1 MNIIRDP
8 EEENPLARRL
18 ATLDLPG
25 ADELATRT
33 LAAYHTIP
41 QRRGPRRLVWAAV
54 AAAVL
59 ITTVAL
65 GPAVVAAA
73 TPVAGRLLQ
82 TVGLAPKDASKIQAA
97 TGSATSSGQFA
108 TSSGQT
114 VKLVGAYGDP
124 TRTVVFVH
132 LDGLRPFPGA
142 ASLTTASGQQL
153 TKFSSSGVASDTS
166 GTVPLVFEPITKP
179 DPKGEELTLRI
190 TALFPD
196 PIFRLQHGETLFAN
210 GVAELIRGE
219 WVLRFRLQVASNQAT
234 PTLSSGRLGNVDVR
248 FAAVGG
254 TGDSI
259 FVAFDE
265 VGATSDELLKEPREG
280 SASASPGQGAFKIQ
294 VFDRN
299 GKELNFLGT
308 ATSSTSPAA
317 DKNSPLDV
325 RRQVRWDSYW
335 QGTGPGT
342 YRVVL
347 TYEGHELQTTFTIN
361 R

>member
-1 MNIIRDP
+1 
-8 EEENPLARRL
+8 
-18 ATLDLPG
+18 
-25 ADELATRT
+25 
-33 LAAYHTIP
+33 
-41 QRRGPRRLVWAAV
+41 
-54 AAAVL
+54 
-59 ITTVAL
+59 
-65 GPAVVAAA
+65 VAAA
-73 TPVAGRLLQ
+73 TGVAGRLLQ
-82 TVGLAPKDASKIQAA
+82 TIGLAPKDAGKIQAA
-97 TGSATSSGQFA
+97 TGSA

-132 LDGLRPFPGA
+132 LDGLRPAPGA

-153 TKFSSSGVASDTS
+153 TKFSSSGVASDFS

-196 PIFRLQHGETLFAN
+196 PIFRLQHGETPFGY

-219 WVLRFRLQVASNQAT
+219 WVLRFRLRVASSQAI

-254 TGDSI
+254 SGDSI
-259 FVAFDE
+259 FVAFDTA
-265 VGATSDELLKEPREG
+265 GATSDELLKLPREG

-299 GKELNFLGT
+299 GKELNLLT
-308 ATSSTSPAA
+308 ADSFSAIDKSSPPEVLAQQF
-317 DKNSPLDV
+317 
-325 RRQVRWDSYW
+325 RQVRWNSYW

-342 YRVVL
+342 YNVVL
-347 TYEGHELQTTFTIN
+347 TYEGHELQTTFTLS
-361 R
+361 

>member
-1 MNIIRDP
+1 MSD
-8 EEENPLARRL
+8 RL
-18 ATLDLPG
+18 AAEIRAVFESGFVPSPG
-25 ADELATRT
+25 LADRVVGRLRGDAAHRHWPRWMAATVVLAG
-33 LAAYHTIP
+33 LI
-41 QRRGPRRLVWAAV
+41 
-54 AAAVL
+54 VL
-59 ITTVAL
+59 ITTVAF

-82 TVGLAPKDASKIQAA
+82 TVGLAPKDAGKIQAA
-97 TGSATSSGQFA
+97 TGSA

-153 TKFSSSGVASDTS
+153 TKFSSSGDASDFS

-196 PIFRLQHGETLFAN
+196 PIFRLQHGETPFGN

-219 WVLRFRLQVASNQAT
+219 WVLHFRLRVASNQAT

-254 TGDSI
+254 SGDSI
-259 FVAFDE
+259 FVAFDTA
-265 VGATSDELLKEPREG
+265 GATIDELLKEPREG

-299 GKELNFLGT
+299 GKELNLLGG
-308 ATSSTSPAA
+308 ATSSAA

-325 RRQVRWDSYW
+325 RRQLRWHFYW

-347 TYEGHELQTTFTIN
+347 TYEGHELQTTFTLS
-361 R
+361 